1 MSLAIGTPRLLRVL
15 RSRDLSL
22 LLGADLVSQTGDWI
36 LSVGV
41 AYEVY
46 ALTGST
52 LASAALL
59 LATQVP
65 NLLLA
70 SVAGVLVDR
79 RDRRR
84 TMIAVDLALAAVL
97 TPLLLVRGADG
108 VWIVVAVVAASS
120 CLEPFF
126 LAAEASLL
134 PALVEQDLLV
144 TANAVNGQVRDVAR
158 LVGAALGGLLA
169 AAGGFV
175 LLAVADALTFA
186 VAAGL
191 LALVRHRAAP
201 AAPTAP
207 APGARLSFEGFAA
220 IRRSRMLV
228 AVLTFFL
235 LSGVGEGVMGTLF
248 APFVR
253 DVLGGSAAVYGAI
266 LAAQAVGGIV
276 AGFLVSAVG
285 HRFAART
292 LFGWGAVLFG
302 LLDLALF
309 LSPLVTDATWPA
321 IVLIAV
327 VGLPG
332 AAMSAGL
339 LTVFQL
345 GTTDANRGRVFG
357 VLLTAQSAA
366 MLAGTAGAGLLA
378 LPLGVL
384 PVVVVQAVV
393 YTAGGL
399 LALVLLRRARA

>member
-1 MSLAIGTPRLLRVL
+1 
-15 RSRDLSL
+15 
-22 LLGADLVSQTGDWI
+22 
-36 LSVGV
+36 
-41 AYEVY
+41 
-46 ALTGST
+46 
-52 LASAALL
+52 
-59 LATQVP
+59 
-65 NLLLA
+65 
-70 SVAGVLVDR
+70 
-79 RDRRR
+79 
-84 TMIAVDLALAAVL
+84 MIAVDLALAAVL

-134 PALVEQDLLV
+134 PALVDQDLLV

-175 LLAVADALTFA
+175 LLALADALTFA
-186 VAAGL
+186 VAAAL
-191 LALVRHRAAP
+191 LALVRHRAKPVAP
-201 AAPTAP
+201 P
-207 APGARLSFEGFAA
+207 ASEPGARMSFEGFAA
-220 IRRSRMLV
+220 IRRSRVLV

-253 DVLGGSAAVYGAI
+253 DVLGGSAALYGAI

-285 HRFAART
+285 HRFPART

-309 LSPLVTDATWPA
+309 LSPLATDATWPA
-321 IVLIAV
+321 LVLIAV

-357 VLLTAQSAA
+357 VLLAAQSGA
-366 MLAGTAGAGLLA
+366 MLAGTAGAGFLA

-393 YTAGGL
+393 YTVGGL
-399 LALVLLRRARA
+399 LALVLLRPART

>member
-1 MSLAIGTPRLLRVL
+1 MRLATTSSRLARVL

-22 LLGADLVSQTGDWI
+22 LLAADLVSQTGDWI
-36 LSVGV
+36 LGVGV

-70 SVAGVLVDR
+70 SPAGVLVDR

-97 TPLLLVRGADG
+97 TPLLLVRGADD
-108 VWIVVAVVAASS
+108 VWVVVAVVAASS

-134 PALVEQDLLV
+134 PALVEPDLLV

-158 LVGAALGGLLA
+158 LIGAALGGLLA

-175 LLAVADALTFA
+175 LIALADMATFA
-186 VAAGL
+186 VAAVL
-191 LALVRHRAAP
+191 LAVLRHRAAP
-201 AAPTAP
+201 AAAAA
-207 APGARLSFEGFAA
+207 APGARLSLEGFAA
-220 IRRSRMLV
+220 VRRDRALV

-266 LAAQAVGGIV
+266 LAAQAIGGIA
-276 AGFLVSAVG
+276 AGLLVSAFG
-285 HRFAART
+285 HRFAARS
-292 LFGWGAVLFG
+292 LFGWGAILFG

-309 LSPLVTDATWPA
+309 LSPLASHATWPA
-321 IVLIAV
+321 IVLIAL

-332 AAMSAGL
+332 AAMSAGV

-345 GTTDANRGRVFG
+345 GTTDGNRGRVFG

-366 MLAGTAGAGLLA
+366 MLAGTAGAGILA

-399 LALVLLRRARA
+399 VALVLLRPARA